1 MTNIKICT
9 IIIIV
14 LLLYLIF
21 SRNTVENFSDNP
33 YDFIKYINNWNKRF
47 KNLTYNG
54 MTHYDICQDKY
65 NSYLYCNELG
75 VPTPDLYFYGDINDV
90 NFNELPDSYVI
101 KSTRGAGSKLVFPIK
116 NGINQF
122 SNATDIQDIINKLQN
137 KKCIIEEFIKNED
150 SEYEIPDDYKIFCF
164 NGIPEIIWKKRF
176 INNKYYS
183 KYYDINWNVLPLI
196 GNAYKEDSITNIPIN
211 LHNMINYA
219 TKIGNIFNNVHIRL
233 DFYSTDKGIVF
244 GEFTPH
250 CTGGKGFTNYGKKY
264 LNNLMK
270 KHDIKYNDNL

>member
-1 MTNIKICT
+1 MTIKIY

-21 SRNTVENFSDNP
+21 SRNIVENFSDNP

-137 KKCIIEEFIKNED
+137 KKCIIEEFIKNKNNKYD
-150 SEYEIPDDYKIFCF
+150 IPDDYKIFCF
-164 NGIPEIIWKKRF
+164 NGHPEFILKVRGKGNDHNNISKKF
-176 INNKYYS
+176 
-183 KYYDINWNVLPLI
+183 YDVNWNVLPYLLD
-196 GNAYKEDSITNIPIN
+196 NYKEDIYTNKSP
-211 LHNMINYA
+211 LFEQMLEYSKRLS
-219 TKIGNIFNNVHIRL
+219 KIFGVIRV
-233 DFYSTDKGIVF
+233 DFYITDKGVVF

-250 CTGGKGFTNYGKKY
+250 PYGGCCFNAGKNY

-270 KHDIKYNDNL
+270 KHNIKYDDDL